1 MAKARI
7 TFTVVVEY
15 EMKPEYYDDG
25 STPEQM
31 LDVDIANANEDPMLM
46 IGEDA
51 KWEIVGE
58 LIGD

>member
-7 TFTVVVEY
+7 TFKVVVEY
-15 EMKPEYYDDG
+15 NMKPEYYEDG

-31 LDVDIANANEDPMLM
+31 LGVDIENANDDPMLM
-46 IGEDA
+46 IGGDA